1 MGNKGQSSPEG
12 ERQGGVMGYEL
23 LRDRIRRLEDEVEK
37 LKEKILL
44 LEKMKGINWRDKH
57 ERPN

>member
-1 MGNKGQSSPEG
+1 
-12 ERQGGVMGYEL
+12 MGYEL

-57 ERPN
+57 DSNR